1 MMRKCRLVLPL
12 MLLLAACQ
20 PLKYVPAGEALL
32 DRVTIVS
39 EKGLPATSVIENY
52 LHQEPNDRFLGLLRL
67 NLGWYNLSG
76 ADSSRYFNRLFRKLG
91 EPPVIYDEVLTDRSR
106 QAMRRFLMSKGYL
119 NATVDTSVSIVKGK
133 ANVTYTI
140 HGRQPYLIRSYSF
153 GEGRDSIR
161 STIQASLDNTLI
173 KPGNPLDSKVLDEE
187 RARVVRLLQRKG
199 HYSINK
205 ESFFFRVDS
214 AYGDHTADVRLGL
227 RPWQVIDSI
236 QTGQGQPMD
245 PTSMH
250 PLYAVDRI
258 YFMMDVPM
266 SSYIRLSE
274 QQGGGQNAAPF
285 DVADYDTL
293 QMGPYHIVY
302 RGRPFVDPEVLID
315 NCRILPGQP
324 YDIQEEERT
333 YSRMNALQLIKY
345 TNIRFRENGRT
356 SGRERGMDAFVVVTP
371 NKKQRFTA
379 DIEGTNTA
387 GDLGVAGSLS
397 FSNRNLFHGAE
408 MLQANF
414 RGAYEALSANFSND
428 YTELGGELSLE
439 LPDFRMPFLSADF
452 KRRVDANTEF
462 ALSYQNM
469 SRPEFLRTIASASV
483 RYNWSKGM
491 LRQTLDLI
499 DLSYVYM
506 PRVDSTFKARYLTGS
521 SYLRYSYEDHFILR
535 SGYSFSYSSAA
546 PSETKRTYYTVRG
559 SLESAGNVLYAGYS
573 LLKAPKDGDS
583 YTIGNINFAQ
593 YLKGEFEYARSV
605 VVNSRNRLAYRAGL
619 GVACPYGNSRILPFE
634 KRFFSGGANSVRG
647 WSVRTLG
654 PGTYQSGSSI
664 DFMNQSGDL
673 KLDLG
678 IEYRSKLF
686 WKLESALFAD
696 MGNIW
701 TLRSY
706 AGQPGGQFN
715 ATSFYNDLAGST
727 GLGLRADFSYF
738 LLRLDLGMK
747 VYDPSLV
754 GRDRWRVLSID
765 SYDDFAVHL
774 AIGYPF

>member
-1 MMRKCRLVLPL
+1 MTTYKRLLLPLVLL
-12 MLLLAACQ
+12 MAACQ
-20 PLKYVPAGEALL
+20 PLKYVPAGEHLL
-32 DRVTIVS
+32 DKVEIRS
-39 EKGLPATSVIENY
+39 EKHLPSTTTIKNY
-52 LHQEPNDRFLGLLRL
+52 LYQEPNDRFLGLISL

-76 ADSSRYFNRLFRKLG
+76 PDTSKYINRLLRNMG
-91 EPPVIYDEVLTDRSR
+91 EPPVLYDEMMTERSR

-119 NATVDTSVSIVKGK
+119 NATVDTAVQYDNGK
-133 ANVTYTI
+133 VTVTYTLKG
-140 HGRQPYLIRSYSF
+140 HQPYRIRSYNF
-153 GEGRDSIR
+153 EGSPDSI
-161 STIQASLDNTLI
+161 SKPIFEAMPNALI
-173 KPGNPLDSKVLDEE
+173 KPEALLDSKMLDDE
-187 RARVVRLLQRKG
+187 RSRVTRLLQRQG

-205 ESFFFRVDS
+205 DYFFFRVDS
-214 AYGDHTADVRLGL
+214 TYGNHYADVRLGI
-227 RPWQVIDSI
+227 RPWAPDS
-236 QTGQGQPMD
+236 PAL
-245 PTSMH
+245 MH
-250 PLYAVDRI
+250 PRHRVDRLF
-258 YFMMDVPM
+258 FMMDVPM
-266 SSYIRLSE
+266 SSYIRLSD
-274 QQGGGQNAAPF
+274 QQGGSGSATF

-293 QMGPYHIVY
+293 QMGNYAIVY
-302 RGRPFVDPEVLID
+302 RGKPFVNPDVLIQ
-315 NCRILPGQP
+315 NCRIRPGQL

-333 YSRMNALQLIKY
+333 YARMNALQLIKY
-345 TNIRFRENGRT
+345 TNIRFRENGSGT
-356 SGRERGMDAFVVVTP
+356 GRERGLDGYIVLTP

-379 DIEGTNTA
+379 DLEGTNTA

-428 YTELGGELSLE
+428 YTELGGELSLV

-535 SGYSFSYSSAA
+535 TGYSFSFSSAA
-546 PSETKRTYYTVRG
+546 PGVTNRSYYTIRG
-559 SLESAGNVLYAGYS
+559 SLESAGNTLYAAYS
-573 LLKAPKDGDS
+573 LLNAPKTGDS

-593 YLKGEFEYARSV
+593 YIKGEFEYAKSAV
-605 VVNSRNRLAYRAGL
+605 LNSRNRLAYRAGL
-619 GVACPYGNSRILPFE
+619 GIAMPYGNSRILPFE

-654 PGTYQSGSSI
+654 PGTYKGGSSI

-673 KLDLG
+673 KLDMGL
-678 IEYRSKLF
+678 EYRSVLF

-696 MGNIW
+696 LGNIW
-701 TLRSY
+701 TLRNYS
-706 AGQPGGQFN
+706 GQPGGQFN
-715 ATSFYNDLAGST
+715 PADFYKDIAGSA

-747 VYDPSLV
+747 VYDPSLM
-754 GRDRWRVLSID
+754 GNERWRILSID
-765 SYDDFAVHL
+765 QFDDFAVHL